1 MEKLIYPQKK
11 GSDSSN
17 SGEKDQI
24 DDSKTESQKMFWE
37 DGIESRIQCSYC
49 SSDFE
54 KKIQLDAH
62 VKDKHE
68 LKSFDCGFCGSS
80 FSEKSD
86 LHAHV
91 KEEHI
96 SKKFQCKYCG
106 TGYAEQNELS
116 IHVKGSLFSKGFFK
130 YQLHSMSL

>member
-1 MEKLIYPQKK
+1 MKAVEIMVEGTSKHDSSNKDQKPHGKIDLSAEK

-68 LKSFDCGFCGSS
+68 LKSFDCGFCGSC

-91 KEEHI
+91 KEEHT
-96 SKKFQCKYCG
+96 SKIL
-106 TGYAEQNELS
+106 A
-116 IHVKGSLFSKGFFK
+116 
-130 YQLHSMSL
+130 